1 MPVLNLLFRLFY
13 WPYNII
19 LSQWA
24 RQTKC
29 SLVIILPPTVRTPS
43 WANRECMFNARESCM
58 NSNKRT
64 TILRTIRTLGRFDG
78 AQNNNN
84 RSCFLFFF
92 CTFFFHNFFLCFVY
106 HVLVLFLSG
115 ARRDSCKNVWNVYSY
130 NILLPTY
137 ATVHITS
144 SWLLH
149 TYLVKPGII
158 QAIIG

>member
-92 CTFFFHNFFLCFVY
+92 CTFFFFIIFSY
-106 HVLVLFLSG
+106 ALFTT
-115 ARRDSCKNVWNVYSY
+115 YSY
-130 NILLPTY
+130 YFYQERDAIR
-137 ATVHITS
+137 
-144 SWLLH
+144 
-149 TYLVKPGII
+149 VKMFETFIRII
-158 QAIIG
+158 FCCLRMRQYT